1 MVRHKRPHGVRL
13 RSLFLWHRWL
23 GLSAATFIVALA
35 VTGLLIN
42 YSDDLRLDQ
51 RHVQSEWLLDW
62 YGIKGPAVL
71 VAYPAADHWISQVG
85 QRLYFDAREL
95 EATAPLH
102 GAVATPDGI
111 AVAAGDQIVL
121 LNTDGSVIDRLGTL
135 EGVPADVNAVGIRDQ
150 ALLVRTPTGAF
161 QGNTRT
167 LAWQSTDGADT
178 VWARPAPLPVPL
190 RMALVQRYRG
200 AGISWERVVLDL
212 HSGRLFGAVGVAVI
226 NVAGVL
232 MVLLAFTGL
241 WHFFRRRR

>member
-23 GLSAATFIVALA
+23 GLSAAIFIVALA

-42 YSDDLRLDQ
+42 FSDDLRLDR
-51 RHVQSEWLLDW
+51 RHVQSDWLLDW
-62 YGIKGPAVL
+62 YGIRPPAML
-71 VAYPAADHWISQVG
+71 VAYPVAGHWISQVG
-85 QRLYFDAREL
+85 QRLYFDEREL

-111 AVAAGDQIVL
+111 TVAAGNQIVL
-121 LNTDGSVIDRLGTL
+121 LSADGTVIDRLGSL
-135 EGVPADVNAVGIRDQ
+135 EGVPADITTVGVRDQ

-167 LAWQSTDGADT
+167 LAWQSTDSANA
-178 VWARPAPLPVPL
+178 VWARPAPLPAPL
-190 RMALVQRYRG
+190 RTALVQRYRG

-212 HSGRLFGAVGVAVI
+212 HSGRLFGAFGVAVI